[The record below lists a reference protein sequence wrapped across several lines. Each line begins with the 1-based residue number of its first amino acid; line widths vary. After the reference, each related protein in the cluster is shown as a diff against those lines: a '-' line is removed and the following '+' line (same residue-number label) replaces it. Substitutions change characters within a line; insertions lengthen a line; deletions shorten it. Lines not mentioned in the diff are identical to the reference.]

1 MLALLFPGQAS
12 QSVGMGRDVFESSR
26 AARETFE
33 AADDVLQLPLAKL
46 CFEGPESEL
55 RRTEIQQPAILTTS
69 IALWRALEEE
79 VGRLSPAYV
88 GGHSLGEY
96 SAMVAANALDFEDAV
111 RTVNL
116 RGRLMQEAVAEG
128 RGAMAAVMGIDP
140 EVVGEACRRAAGET
154 GLVVTPANFNS
165 AQQTVIAGDAIAVE
179 IACNRARELGAKKTV
194 PLPVSAPFHCA
205 LMEPAAQK
213 LEGELAKLRFHEA
226 VPPIVTNVE
235 AEPNADPK
243 RMAQLLRA
251 QVTAPVRFTEMVLRM
266 RALGVERFLAV
277 GPGRVLSGLI
287 ARIDRRAARA
297 NFSELSELG
306 EVRALLAPDVA
317 SNGVENEGA
326 A

>member
-1 MLALLFPGQAS
+1 
-12 QSVGMGRDVFESSR
+12 MGRDVFDSSR

-33 AADDVLQLPLAKL
+33 AADDVLQMSLSKI
-46 CFEGPESEL
+46 CFEGPEDEL

-69 IALWRALEEE
+69 IALLRALEEQL
-79 VGRLSPAYV
+79 GPLSPAYV

-96 SAMVAANALDFEDAV
+96 SAMVAADAIDFEDAV

-128 RGAMAAVMGIDP
+128 RGAMAAVMGVDP
-140 EVVGEACRRAAGET
+140 EVVAEACRRAAEET
-154 GLVVTPANFNS
+154 GLVVTPANYNS
-165 AQQTVIAGDAIAVE
+165 AQQTVVAGDAVAVE

-213 LEGELAKLRFHEA
+213 LEVELGKLRFRPA
-226 VPPIVTNVE
+226 VPPVVTNVE
-235 AEPNADPK
+235 AEPNADPG
-243 RMAQLLRA
+243 RMAALLRA

-266 RALGVERFLAV
+266 RALGVDRFLEV

-287 ARIDRRAARA
+287 ARIERRAARA
-297 NFSELSELG
+297 NFSEQAELE
-306 EVRALLAPDVA
+306 EVRALLASKGIVQ
-317 SNGVENEGA
+317 EGA

>member
-1 MLALLFPGQAS
+1 
-12 QSVGMGRDVFESSR
+12 MGRDVFDASR

-33 AADDVLQLPLAKL
+33 AADDVLQMSLSTY
-46 CFEGPESEL
+46 CFEGPEEEL

-69 IALWRALEEE
+69 IALLRALEEQ

-96 SAMVAANALDFEDAV
+96 SAMVAADAIDFEDAV

-128 RGAMAAVMGIDP
+128 RGAMAAVMGVDP
-140 EVVGEACRRAAGET
+140 DVVAEACRRAAEET

-165 AQQTVIAGDAIAVE
+165 AQQTVVAGDAIAVE
-179 IACNRARELGAKKTV
+179 IACNLARELGAKKTV

-213 LEGELAKLRFHEA
+213 LECELGKLRFRRA
-226 VPPIVTNVE
+226 VPAVVTNVE
-235 AEPNADPK
+235 AEPNADPE
-243 RMAQLLRA
+243 RMAGLLRS

-266 RALGVERFLAV
+266 RALGVDRFLEV

-287 ARIDRRAARA
+287 ARIERRAARA
-297 NFSELSELG
+297 NFSELSELE
-306 EVRALLAPDVA
+306 EVRAFLA
-317 SNGVENEGA
+317 SNGIEKEGA

>member
-1 MLALLFPGQAS
+1 
-12 QSVGMGRDVFESSR
+12 MGRDVFEASR
-26 AARETFE
+26 SARETFE
-33 AADDVLQLPLAKL
+33 AADDVLQLRLSKL
-46 CFEGPESEL
+46 CFEGPEEEL

-69 IALWRALEEE
+69 IALWRALEER
-79 VGRLSPAYV
+79 VGSLQPAYV

-96 SAMVAANALDFEDAV
+96 SALVAASALDFEDAV

-140 EVVGEACRRAAGET
+140 DVVTEACRRAAEET

-165 AQQTVIAGDAIAVE
+165 AQQTVVAGDAVAVE
-179 IACNRARELGAKKTV
+179 IACNLARELGAKKTV

-213 LEGELAKLRFHEA
+213 LEGELAKLRFRKA

-235 AEPNADPK
+235 AEPNDDPE
-243 RMAQLLRA
+243 RMAGLLRA
-251 QVTAPVRFTEMVLRM
+251 QVTAPVRFTEMVVRM
-266 RALGVERFLAV
+266 RSLGVDHFLEV

-287 ARIDRRAARA
+287 ARIERRAARA
-297 NFSELSELG
+297 NFAELG
-306 EVRALLAPDVA
+306 ELEEVRALLA
-317 SNGVENEGA
+317 SNEVRNEGA

>member
-26 AARETFE
+26 SARETFE
-33 AADDVLQLPLAKL
+33 AADDVLQLKLSKL
-46 CFEGPESEL
+46 CFEGPEEEL

-69 IALWRALEEE
+69 IALWRALEER
-79 VGRLSPAYV
+79 VGPLQPAYV

-96 SAMVAANALDFEDAV
+96 SALVAASALDFEDAV

-128 RGAMAAVMGIDP
+128 RGAMAAVMGVDP
-140 EVVGEACRRAAGET
+140 GVVAEACRRAAEET
-154 GLVVTPANFNS
+154 GLVVTPANYNS
-165 AQQTVIAGDAIAVE
+165 AQQTVVAGDAVAVE

-213 LEGELAKLRFHEA
+213 LEGELAKLRFRKA

-235 AEPNADPK
+235 AEPNAEPE
-243 RMAQLLRA
+243 RMAGLLRA

-266 RALGVERFLAV
+266 RSLGVNRFLEV

-287 ARIDRRAARA
+287 ARIERRAARA
-297 NFSELSELG
+297 NFSELSELE
-306 EVRALLAPDVA
+306 EVRTLLA
-317 SNGVENEGA
+317 SNGVEIEGTA
-326 A
+326 